1 MYFLGYPLALWALS
15 SLPVLGGIYWLRN
28 RYKQVTISSSFLWD
42 QYNLASM
49 GGRKFQRLQTPLLF
63 ILEMIILTLLAVAGT
78 EPLLPLGGA
87 SRELVIVLDDS
98 WSMQAKA
105 GEYSIRQAALEKIY
119 KEFDIVANTRAAVV
133 LAGKNASLAG
143 SDLTDRAGLDKALE
157 KWTCGSYASDLSG
170 GIALAGGMSTQTVD
184 ILVVSDKQPDYE
196 LAADSRILWQSVGK
210 SADNMAITNAFRRSD
225 ENGSELL
232 MLEIAARGS
241 GQMTR
246 QLVIEAQTS
255 EGFSQLH
262 SQEVAP
268 EPGSALRL
276 AVSVPRTQMSL
287 KVSLTGRPD
296 ALSADDTAVLLS
308 THQPPLRVAVS
319 LSDSDS
325 LNYVKAVIESSGLC
339 EISTTNPELVI
350 SDEIE
355 YLEKPGQ
362 SWQMVLLNE
371 PDAVSFG
378 SPFLLD
384 SASPILDGAG
394 FAGVI
399 WGAAREYKAPATAVP
414 ADATA
419 TESQTDAVMP
429 GRPLVM
435 VGNVTLLS
443 FVEVSGRRND
453 LLMRWNPQVS
463 TLQNTIIF
471 PVIFANYFQQ
481 CLQSRPGAVQANVN
495 TGDDM
500 VINLPPQ
507 TVLLAMTAPDKEV
520 TDFSLLDYNSETF
533 TALAALPGI
542 YEFSA
547 RDAGG
552 TETVSRVSVNSFALS
567 ESDLTNCQQGTT
579 GGYDNLSMSQ
589 SVYVRS
595 SWLFA
600 LLALLILAWHGWL
613 LCRNGGAL

>member
-63 ILEMIILTLLAVAGT
+63 ILEMIILTLLAVAGA
-78 EPLLPLGGA
+78 EPLLPLGGV

-105 GEYSIRQAALEKIY
+105 GDHSFREAALEKIY
-119 KEFDIVANTRAAVV
+119 QEFGTVSNTRAAVV
-133 LAGKNASLAG
+133 LAGRNASLAG
-143 SDLTDRAGLDKALE
+143 SDLTDKAALEKALE

-170 GIALAGGMSTQTVD
+170 GIALAGGISTQKVD
-184 ILVVSDKQPDYE
+184 VLVVSDKLPDYE
-196 LAADSRILWQSVGK
+196 LAADSRILWQSVGR

-255 EGFSQLH
+255 EGFAQLH

-268 EPGSALRL
+268 EPGTALRL
-276 AVSVPRTQMSL
+276 AISVPQTRVSL

-319 LSDSDS
+319 LNDSDS
-325 LNYVKAVIESSGLC
+325 LNYVKAVVESSGLC
-339 EISTTNPELVI
+339 EITTTNPELVI

-362 SWQMVLLNE
+362 SWQMVLLKE

-384 SASPILDGAG
+384 SASPILDGTG

-399 WGAAREYKAPATAVP
+399 WGAAREYKVPAAVVP

-419 TESQTDAVMP
+419 TENKADAIIP
-429 GRPLVM
+429 GKPLVM
-435 VGNVTLLS
+435 AGNITLLS
-443 FVEVSGRRND
+443 LVEVSGRRND

-463 TLQNTIIF
+463 TLQNTITF
-471 PVIFANYFQQ
+471 PVIFANYFQL
-481 CLQSRPGAVQANVN
+481 CLQSRSGIVQANVN

-507 TVLLAMTAPDKEV
+507 TVSLAMTAPDKQV

-533 TALAALPGI
+533 TAQAAMPGI

-547 RDAGG
+547 RDAVG
-552 TETVSRVSVNSFALS
+552 TETVSRVSANSFALS

-613 LCRNGGAL
+613 LWRNGGAI